1 MPSVTLSRTSFPFL
15 VSSGARAP
23 LQWNYGPL
31 FNVLLT
37 TESVRVSEAGVSWCD
52 TCELHK
58 SGFWSATARRASE
71 VWGDVF
77 GSAAEWYPAFACE
90 PVHNAL
96 CASAGE
102 RNESVWLFPSSAVR
116 TPVDRAQLLLPE
128 ALRGVL
134 ARASSCAGKD
144 SNRQLSFEPMG
155 YEASLCDLVHNKLQ
169 FVFFPETSTVAW
181 RRMDSS
187 LFWTVCVTLAVLFF
201 FTRLCEYMSMLIR
214 GRPRVFSRST
224 ALVMWLALAYSF
236 ANSSHVDF
244 ATEEKLLN
252 ALLQWYTL
260 VYLGAEALPRRAE
273 ALPRGPPDYAPVA
286 SRDGE
291 SPRHP
296 EPKSTNTM
304 GALVAL
310 QLIFTAH
317 LQHSYD
323 TPLLTILVLF
333 FGARSFLKFLNFVL
347 RHSATLA
354 PRERLW
360 KFFFLSLD
368 SFVLLGVLELGVRSS
383 VRSTSAYASA
393 AAGLLLCSAFAGTFL
408 HCVMHDDARGSELK
422 EV

>member
-1 MPSVTLSRTSFPFL
+1 MPAVTLSRTSFPFL
-15 VSSGARAP
+15 VSSGGRAP

-31 FNVLLT
+31 FNVLLS

-58 SGFWSATARRASE
+58 SGFWAAAARRASA
-71 VWGDVF
+71 VGPDVF

-90 PVHNAL
+90 PVHDAL
-96 CASAGE
+96 CAAADGG
-102 RNESVWLFPSSAVR
+102 RNASVRLFPSSAVR
-116 TPVDRAQLLLPE
+116 TPADREQLLLPA

-144 SNRQLSFEPMG
+144 SNRQLSFEAVG

-169 FVFFPETSTVAW
+169 FVFFPEAATVAW

-187 LFWTVCVTLAVLFF
+187 AFWTACVTLVVLFF

-214 GRPRVFSRST
+214 GQPRAFSRST

-236 ANSSHVDF
+236 AHSSHVDF

-260 VYLGAEALPRRAE
+260 VYLGAEAVSRQPAE
-273 ALPRGPPDYAPVA
+273 YAPVP
-286 SRDGE
+286 SRDGD
-291 SPRHP
+291 SPRQP
-296 EPKSTNTM
+296 EPQSTNTM

-333 FGARSFLKFLNFVL
+333 FGARSFLKFLNFAL
-347 RHSATLA
+347 RHSAALA
-354 PRERLW
+354 PRQRLW
-360 KFFFLSLD
+360 KFFFLCLD
-368 SFVLLGVLELGVRSS
+368 TFVLLGVLELGVRSS
-383 VRSTSAYASA
+383 ARSASAYASTA
-393 AAGLLLCSAFAGTFL
+393 VALLLCSVFAGTFL
-408 HCVMHDDARGSELK
+408 HCVMHEDACGRELK
-422 EV
+422 DV

>member
-37 TESVRVSEAGVSWCD
+37 TESVRVSEAGVAWCD

-58 SGFWSATARRASE
+58 SGFWSATARSAS
-71 VWGDVF
+71 VF
-77 GSAAEWYPAFACE
+77 GSEAEWYPEFACD
-90 PVHNAL
+90 PVPDAL
-96 CASAGE
+96 CATPASE
-102 RNESVWLFPSSAVR
+102 QHESVRLFPSSEVR
-116 TPVDRAQLLLPE
+116 TPADGAQLLLPA

-134 ARASSCAGKD
+134 ERASSCAGKE
-144 SNRQLSFEPMG
+144 SGRQLSFEAMG

-169 FVFFPETSTVAW
+169 FVLFPEAATVAW

-187 LFWTVCVTLAVLFF
+187 LFWTVCATLAVLFF

-214 GRPRVFSRST
+214 GQPRAFSRST
-224 ALVMWLALAYSF
+224 AGVMWLALAYSF

-260 VYLGAEALPRRAE
+260 VYLGAEALPS
-273 ALPRGPPDYAPVA
+273 RGSEYAPVA

-291 SPRHP
+291 AQPEAQP
-296 EPKSTNTM
+296 EPQNTNTM

-333 FGARSFLKFLNFVL
+333 FGARSFLKFLNFAL
-347 RHSATLA
+347 WHSATL
-354 PRERLW
+354 PWGPRLW
-360 KFFFLSLD
+360 KFFFLCLD
-368 SFVLLGVLELGVRSS
+368 SLVLLCVLELGVRSS
-383 VRSTSAYASA
+383 ARSTSAYTSTAV
-393 AAGLLLCSAFAGTFL
+393 GLLLCSAFAGTFL
-408 HCVMHDDARGSELK
+408 HCVMHNDACGRALK